1 MAQVLIKENVGLGLE
16 VETSTHKLQV
26 KAGSGIVVDNAGV
39 SIDTSV
45 LPEVPKAVKDIAISG
60 RTVTKTFTDNTTAT
74 EDLPAEQVDVK
85 FASAVFEDGK
95 MKVTLSDGSTVDTEF
110 SSTFFLAAFKG
121 LNDTQKDEVVAAI
134 LPALVKA
141 IKGEVIEDFT
151 GQSGQKGF
159 LLKKDL

>member
-1 MAQVLIKENVGLGLE
+1 MAKVVTDGDIGVGLGVSE
-16 VETSTHKLQV
+16 AKKLVV

-45 LPEVPKAVKDIAISG
+45 LPEVPKAVKDVTISG

-74 EDLPAEQVDVK
+74 EQLPAEQVDVK
-85 FASAVFEDGK
+85 FESAVFEDGK
-95 MKVTLSDGSTVDTEF
+95 MKVTLSDGSKAETDF
-110 SSTFFLAAFKG
+110 SSTFFLAAFKN
-121 LNDTQKDEVVAAI
+121 LDDTQKDEVVEAI

-141 IKGEVIEDFT
+141 IKGEMIEDFT
-151 GQSGQKGF
+151 GEDGQKGF

>member
-1 MAQVLIKENVGLGLE
+1 MAKVLTREKVGLGLE
-16 VETSTHKLQV
+16 VESSEHKLQV

-45 LPEVPKAVKDIAISG
+45 LPEVPKAVKDITIAG
-60 RTVTKTFTDNTTAT
+60 RTVTKTFTDNSTAT
-74 EDLPAEQVDVK
+74 EQLPAEQVDVK

-121 LNDTQKDEVVAAI
+121 LNDTQKDEVVAAL

-141 IKGEVIEDFT
+141 LKGEIVEDFT
-151 GQSGQKGF
+151 GSDGAIGW